1 MEPGEVILVTGA
13 TGLVGSALTSRLA
26 GMGRRVRA
34 MVRPQSDASF
44 VEQLGVELTEGDI
57 TNQEDC
63 ARAAQG
69 AGTIFHCAAIVSD
82 WAEAEALERV
92 NVGGLQAMMEAALA
106 AGARRFIYVS
116 TLAVMGHD
124 PQVNVDE
131 SAPLVLSGDAYNRSK
146 VLAEQLAL
154 RYHRERGLAV
164 SILRPPYIYGMRDRQ
179 FLPRLL
185 ETLQSG
191 AFRYIGSGH
200 QPFSLVYI
208 ENLVDAMLSAAE
220 RPEAVGQV
228 YLITDGEPVTRR
240 QLVETVCEGLGLAR
254 PTRTVPLGVATAASR
269 LLEAA
274 YRLMGKREP

>member
-1 MEPGEVILVTGA
+1 
-13 TGLVGSALTSRLA
+13 
-26 GMGRRVRA
+26 
-34 MVRPQSDASF
+34 
-44 VEQLGVELTEGDI
+44 
-57 TNQEDC
+57 
-63 ARAAQG
+63 
-69 AGTIFHCAAIVSD
+69 
-82 WAEAEALERV
+82 
-92 NVGGLQAMMEAALA
+92 
-106 AGARRFIYVS
+106 GARRFLYLSSLVV
-116 TLAVMGHD
+116 LGHD

-185 ETLQSG
+185 DTLQSG
-191 AFRYIGSGH
+191 TFRYIGSGH
-200 QPFSLVYI
+200 QPFSLVYV

-220 RPEAVGQV
+220 QPEAVGQV

-240 QLVETVCEGLGLAR
+240 QLVETVCGGLGLAR
-254 PTRTVPLGVATAASR
+254 PTRTVPLGVAKAASR

-274 YRLMGKREP
+274 YRLMGKREPPVLNRFKLKFMATPLTFSIEKARRELGYEPRFSFAEGMAATLAWWRQREVGHPPAGGACGGGAGGASMDGGNDATEEGS